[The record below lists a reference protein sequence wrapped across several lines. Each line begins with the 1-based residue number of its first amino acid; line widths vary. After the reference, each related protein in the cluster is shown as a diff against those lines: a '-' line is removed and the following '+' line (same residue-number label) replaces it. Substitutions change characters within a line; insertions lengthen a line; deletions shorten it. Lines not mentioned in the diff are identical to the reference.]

1 MAAVLK
7 SGKAQ
12 WNVMTSD
19 NYFFIFIILLCTLT
33 GYLITTNN
41 ISDKDR
47 DEMLNDKEM
56 WP

>member
-1 MAAVLK
+1 MAVVLK

-19 NYFFIFIILLCTLT
+19 NYLFIFIILLCTLT

-47 DEMLNDKEM
+47 DEMMNDKEL

>member
-1 MAAVLK
+1 MDAVLK

-19 NYFFIFIILLCTLT
+19 NYLFIFIILLCTLT

-41 ISDKDR
+41 ISNKDR

>member
-1 MAAVLK
+1 MDAVLK

-19 NYFFIFIILLCTLT
+19 NYLFIFIILLCTLT

-41 ISDKDR
+41 ISNKDR
-47 DEMLNDKEM
+47 DEMLNDKE
-56 WP
+56 WF